1 MKKILTIALLLAG
14 TSVLAEV
21 NMPSTTPIYFP
32 EVKDQNYTN
41 QNNYKKTNT
50 YKQQIPTKPQ
60 NLNINKNISTSN
72 SNPMTSLGK
81 SAAQAI
87 LNEDDNA
94 IERILNQ
101 MIDKG
106 AEDFDIAEYEN
117 GCPYRKYL
125 TPKTIGGNSLIF
137 SETLCSRQ
145 YLRFIS
151 ITPEFIY
158 NEVGEILYFSFK

>member
-41 QNNYKKTNT
+41 PNNYKKTNT
-50 YKQQIPTKPQ
+50 YKQQIPAKPQ

-87 LNEDDNA
+87 LNENDDA
-94 IERILNQ
+94 LERILNQ

-106 AEDFDIAEYEN
+106 AEDIDIAEYEN
-117 GCPYRKYL
+117 GCPNRKYL
-125 TPKTIGGNSLIF
+125 TPKTIGGVTYTNKTKCVKFTYS
-137 SETLCSRQ
+137 
-145 YLRFIS
+145 
-151 ITPEFIY
+151 Y
-158 NEVGEILYFSFK
+158 NGKSYEEGACK